1 MPATQAPAA
10 AALERGLEDQLKR
23 AATRAFRTAFL
34 VAAGLALLA
43 LRARAGAGR
52 PEPLMRRLGLPL
64 IAVLL
69 VAAVLGVQV
78 AAGGGDYVPRRP
90 ANPVHTAPGS
100 AHPAQLE
107 PLAEQI
113 VLLGLDS
120 AACRLGISRE
130 RLVLA
135 LAETRSLDPRA
146 SAALKAG
153 LGDAVDRLDREG
165 RLPKVSQLLPQ
176 ALDQANLPGIVK
188 TIIEAIPTGVIDN
201 LLPTAPLLRQTVNEL
216 DVDRL
221 LHELDDPSQLDSAL
235 QSAILQA
242 ALRQILDRLHP

>member
-1 MPATQAPAA
+1 
-10 AALERGLEDQLKR
+10 
-23 AATRAFRTAFL
+23 
-34 VAAGLALLA
+34 
-43 LRARAGAGR
+43 
-52 PEPLMRRLGLPL
+52 MRRLALPL
-64 IAVLL
+64 IAVVL

-78 AAGGGDYVPRRP
+78 AAGGGHYVPLRP
-90 ANPVHTAPGS
+90 ANPCAQRPVSPI
-100 AHPAQLE
+100 PAQLE

-120 AACRLGISRE
+120 AACRLGVSRE

-135 LAETRSLDPRA
+135 FAETRSLDPRE

-153 LGDAVDRLDREG
+153 LVDAVDLLDRQD

-188 TIIEAIPTGVIDN
+188 TIIEAIPDPVIDN
-201 LLPTAPLLRQTVNEL
+201 LLPTAPLLRRTIDQL
-216 DVDRL
+216 DINRL
-221 LHELDDPSQLDSAL
+221 LHDLNDPSQLNSAL

-242 ALRQILDRLHP
+242 AGRQILDRLHP

>member
-1 MPATQAPAA
+1 
-10 AALERGLEDQLKR
+10 
-23 AATRAFRTAFL
+23 
-34 VAAGLALLA
+34 
-43 LRARAGAGR
+43 
-52 PEPLMRRLGLPL
+52 MRRLALPL

-69 VAAVLGVQV
+69 VVAVLGVQL
-78 AAGGGDYVPRRP
+78 AAGGGHYIPLRP
-90 ANPVHTAPGS
+90 ANPCAPRPVPPI
-100 AHPAQLE
+100 PAQLE

-113 VLLGLDS
+113 VLLGLDG

-135 LAETRSLDPRA
+135 LAETRSLDPRE

-153 LGDAVDRLDREG
+153 LVDAVDRLNREG

-188 TIIEAIPTGVIDN
+188 TIIGAIPNGVIDN

-221 LHELDDPSQLDSAL
+221 LRQLDNPSQLDSAL
-235 QSAILQA
+235 QSAILEA

>member
-1 MPATQAPAA
+1 
-10 AALERGLEDQLKR
+10 
-23 AATRAFRTAFL
+23 
-34 VAAGLALLA
+34 
-43 LRARAGAGR
+43 
-52 PEPLMRRLGLPL
+52 MRRLALPL

-69 VAAVLGVQV
+69 VVAVLGVQL
-78 AAGGGDYVPRRP
+78 AAGGGHYVPLRP
-90 ANPVHTAPGS
+90 ANPCTPRPVPPI
-100 AHPAQLE
+100 PAQLE

-113 VLLGLDS
+113 VLLGLDG

-153 LGDAVDRLDREG
+153 LVDAVDRLNRED

-188 TIIEAIPTGVIDN
+188 TIIGAIPNGVIDN

-221 LHELDDPSQLDSAL
+221 LRQLDNPNQLDSAL

>member
-1 MPATQAPAA
+1 
-10 AALERGLEDQLKR
+10 
-23 AATRAFRTAFL
+23 
-34 VAAGLALLA
+34 
-43 LRARAGAGR
+43 
-52 PEPLMRRLGLPL
+52 MRRLALPL

-69 VAAVLGVQV
+69 VVAVLGVQL
-78 AAGGGDYVPRRP
+78 AAGGGHYVPLRP
-90 ANPVHTAPGS
+90 SNPCTPRPVPPI
-100 AHPAQLE
+100 PAQLE

-113 VLLGLDS
+113 VLLGLDG

-135 LAETRSLDPRA
+135 LAETRSLDPRE

-153 LGDAVDRLDREG
+153 LVDAVDRLNREG

-188 TIIEAIPTGVIDN
+188 TIIGAIPNGVIDN

-221 LHELDDPSQLDSAL
+221 LRQLDNPNQLDSAL

>member
-1 MPATQAPAA
+1 
-10 AALERGLEDQLKR
+10 
-23 AATRAFRTAFL
+23 
-34 VAAGLALLA
+34 
-43 LRARAGAGR
+43 
-52 PEPLMRRLGLPL
+52 MRRLALPL

-78 AAGGGDYVPRRP
+78 AAGGGHYVPLHP
-90 ANPVHTAPGS
+90 ANPCTSRPVPAI
-100 AHPAQLE
+100 PAQLE
-107 PLAEQI
+107 PLTEQV

-120 AACRLGISRE
+120 AACRLGTSRE

-135 LAETRSLDPRA
+135 LAETRSLDPRQ

-153 LGDAVDRLDREG
+153 LADAVDRLDRQG

-188 TIIEAIPTGVIDN
+188 TIIEAIPDPVVDS
-201 LLPTAPLLRQTVNEL
+201 LLPTAPLLRHAVGGL
-216 DVDRL
+216 DINRL
-221 LHELDDPSQLDSAL
+221 LRELNDPRQLNSVL

-242 ALRQILDRLHP
+242 GLQQILDRLHP

>member
-1 MPATQAPAA
+1 
-10 AALERGLEDQLKR
+10 
-23 AATRAFRTAFL
+23 
-34 VAAGLALLA
+34 
-43 LRARAGAGR
+43 
-52 PEPLMRRLGLPL
+52 MRRVALPL
-64 IAVLL
+64 IAVVL
-69 VAAVLGVQV
+69 VTAVLGVQI
-78 AAGGGDYVPRRP
+78 AAGGGHYVPLRP
-90 ANPVHTAPGS
+90 ANPCTPSPVP
-100 AHPAQLE
+100 PIPPQLE

-130 RLVLA
+130 RFVLA
-135 LAETRSLDPRA
+135 LAETRTLDPHQ

-153 LGDAVDRLDREG
+153 LLDAVDQLDRQG

-188 TIIEAIPTGVIDN
+188 TIIEAIPDSVIDN

-216 DVDRL
+216 DINRL
-221 LHELDDPSQLDSAL
+221 LHQLNDPGQLNSAL

>member
-1 MPATQAPAA
+1 
-10 AALERGLEDQLKR
+10 
-23 AATRAFRTAFL
+23 
-34 VAAGLALLA
+34 
-43 LRARAGAGR
+43 
-52 PEPLMRRLGLPL
+52 MRRLALPL
-64 IAVLL
+64 IAALL
-69 VAAVLGVQV
+69 VVAVLGVQL
-78 AAGGGDYVPRRP
+78 AAGGGHYVPLRP
-90 ANPVHTAPGS
+90 ANPCTPRPVPPI
-100 AHPAQLE
+100 PAQLE

-113 VLLGLDS
+113 VLLGLDG
-120 AACRLGISRE
+120 AACRVGISRE

-135 LAETRSLDPRA
+135 LAETRSLDPRE

-153 LGDAVDRLDREG
+153 LVDAVDRLNREG

-188 TIIEAIPTGVIDN
+188 TIIGAIPNGVIDN

-221 LHELDDPSQLDSAL
+221 LRQLDNPNQLDSAL